1 MWQTSDQAGG
11 RAFLFLRTCDFRCDH
26 RAFAAPGNRGAH
38 APNEADFGMVA
49 VFKDL
54 FGNLLLLVEFTH
66 RRTQAIC
73 PWPHDSSGCRRR
85 IGQLIS
91 ATPRIAAANPTSS
104 GRLRVSPSSSTA
116 NNRPMP
122 ARR

>member
-11 RAFLFLRTCDFRCDH
+11 RAFLFLRTYDLRCDH
-26 RAFAAPGNRGAH
+26 RAFAAPADRGAH

-54 FGNLLLLVEFTH
+54 FGNLRLLVEFTNG
-66 RRTQAIC
+66 RTQAIW
-73 PWPHDSSGCRRR
+73 PWPHDSSGRRR

-91 ATPRIAAANPTSS
+91 ATPRIAA
-104 GRLRVSPSSSTA
+104 
-116 NNRPMP
+116 P
-122 ARR
+122 A